1 MIDFLSEA
9 QQIAPELTALRHA
22 FHMEPELGNHEF
34 NTASR
39 IEAALNGWDIPTRR
53 LLDTAV
59 AGRLDG
65 ALPGPTVALRADMD
79 ALPLTEATGAD
90 FASGAAAFTLCAGS
104 QTGGAVRVMAGDT
117 VVCEIAIPAGTAL
130 GEITVPCANVT
141 SYQDITLI
149 FAGDVT
155 SDWWQFSAE

>member
-59 AGRLDG
+59 VGRLEG
-65 ALPGPTVALRADMD
+65 ALPGGSSGKRIGYESSISHARFLRLQKLFPVQKQHRM
-79 ALPLTEATGAD
+79 L
-90 FASGAAAFTLCAGS
+90 
-104 QTGGAVRVMAGDT
+104 
-117 VVCEIAIPAGTAL
+117 
-130 GEITVPCANVT
+130 
-141 SYQDITLI
+141 
-149 FAGDVT
+149 
-155 SDWWQFSAE
+155 